1 VNTSIDE
8 ELELLSYYFKPMCIS
23 ATERS
28 DDLKKLQITKVSEQ
42 LIA

>member
-8 ELELLSYYFKPMCIS
+8 ELELSYYFKPMCIS
-23 ATERS
+23 AMERLN
-28 DDLKKLQITKVSEQ
+28 DLKKLQIAKISGQ